1 MIRTQIVINK
11 PKFEQTVT
19 SVSESHPNS
28 MQLVQTFKLIDPM
41 RIEDCRRLVE
51 EINDLQAKLTKIFNY
66 SQADR
71 DIMDHL
77 FDTEINNQRFPQD
90 TVNLAEFKTQM
101 EISKVAFEQMLTLKW
116 AEQSKIDIAEV
127 NINRT
132 SEIVDANEKRIYE
145 LKIDV
150 ERLRVG

>member
-19 SVSESHPNS
+19 SVSDSHPNS

-41 RIEDCRRLVE
+41 RIDECRRLVDD
-51 EINDLQAKLTKIFNY
+51 INDLQAKLTKIFNY

-77 FDTEINNQRFPQD
+77 FDTEITNERFPQD
-90 TVNLAEFKTQM
+90 TANLAEFKTQM
-101 EISKVAFEQMLTLKW
+101 EMSKVAFEQMIALKW

-132 SEIVDANEKRIYE
+132 SEIVKENERRIDE
-145 LKIDV
+145 LKIEV